1 MHIIPNAPNLE
12 GILMKLRSWAVGVA
26 LLIVV
31 CTPGFAGPFGFER
44 GMTKDQIIALVG
56 QNAVEKESKDFG
68 GMQINLWVTTA
79 PAPQKEFRKYLL
91 TLSST
96 AGLLK
101 IVAVGEM
108 LDTSADPQ
116 LLLEH
121 YNDQKSLLTQAYGTP
136 TADVDSLRPGSTL
149 NEPSEFMI
157 GLLKKDRRLQAFWVH
172 EKASAYKDHV
182 TGVQLQPFAY
192 SATNG
197 VVDLVYEF
205 EGFDTFRDSLDTAH
219 N

>member
-1 MHIIPNAPNLE
+1 
-12 GILMKLRSWAVGVA
+12 MKSRSWAVFVA

-31 CTPGFAGPFGFER
+31 CTPSFAGPFGFER
-44 GMTKDQIIALVG
+44 GMTKDQIVALVG
-56 QNAVEKESKDFG
+56 QGAVEKESKDFG

-91 TLSST
+91 TLSPT

-121 YNDQKSLLTQAYGTP
+121 YNDQKSLLTQAYGKP
-136 TADVDSLRPGSTL
+136 TADLDYLKPGSAL
-149 NEPSEFMI
+149 REPGDFMA
-157 GLLKKDRRLQAFWVH
+157 GLLKKDRHLQAFWVH
-172 EKASAYKDHV
+172 DKASTFKDHV

-197 VVDLVYEF
+197 VVDQVYEF
-205 EGFDTFRDSLDTAH
+205 EGFDTFRDSLDTAR

>member
-1 MHIIPNAPNLE
+1 
-12 GILMKLRSWAVGVA
+12 MKLRSWAVALA
-26 LLIVV
+26 LLAVV
-31 CTPGFAGPFGFER
+31 CVPGFAGPFGFER
-44 GMTKDQIIALVG
+44 GMTKDQIVALVG
-56 QNAVEKESKDFG
+56 QNAIEKESKDFG

-91 TLSST
+91 TLSPT

-101 IVAVGEM
+101 IVALGQM
-108 LDTSADPQ
+108 LDTSSNPQ

-121 YNDQKSLLTQAYGTP
+121 YNDQKSLLTQAYGKP
-136 TADVDSLRPGSTL
+136 TADLDYLKPGSPL
-149 NEPSEFMI
+149 REPSDFMA
-157 GLLKKDRRLQAFWVH
+157 GLLNKDRHLQAFWVND
-172 EKASAYKDHV
+172 KASTFKDHV

-197 VVDLVYEF
+197 VVDQVYEF
-205 EGFDTFRDSLDTAH
+205 EGFDTFRDSLDTAR